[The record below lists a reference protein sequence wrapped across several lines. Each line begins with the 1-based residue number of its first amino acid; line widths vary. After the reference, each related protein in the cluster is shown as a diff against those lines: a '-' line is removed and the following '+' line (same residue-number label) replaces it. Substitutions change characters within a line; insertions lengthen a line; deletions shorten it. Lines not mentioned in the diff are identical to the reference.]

1 MMDTKKSVTSRP
13 EGFTTPADRRLEKTR
28 VRALA
33 TKDHDLIRQW
43 AQRHHA
49 EPSTGEATESGPA
62 TTCVNDGGGGVRF
75 NFPGFS
81 RFRPISWA
89 EWFDNFDR
97 HALTFVFEE
106 EVADRA
112 YEHWQA
118 RGCGH
123 GHDRDDWFRAENEI
137 GKPGAFVGGRYRLVK
152 EEDED
157 NPARDS

>member
-1 MMDTKKSVTSRP
+1 MMDTKKSVTLRS
-13 EGFTTPADRRLEKTR
+13 EGFTTPADRRLEKSR

-33 TKDHDLIRQW
+33 TKDHDLIRNW
-43 AQRHHA
+43 AERHHA
-49 EPSTGEATESGPA
+49 EPATGEATVSGPA

-97 HALTFVFEE
+97 YGLTFVFEE

-112 YEHWQA
+112 YAHWQA
-118 RGCGH
+118 RGGGH
-123 GHDRDDWFRAENEI
+123 GHDRDDWFQAEDEL
-137 GKPGAFVGGRYRLVK
+137 GKPRPFVGGRYRLVK
-152 EEDED
+152 EEDDED
-157 NPARDS
+157 AGPA